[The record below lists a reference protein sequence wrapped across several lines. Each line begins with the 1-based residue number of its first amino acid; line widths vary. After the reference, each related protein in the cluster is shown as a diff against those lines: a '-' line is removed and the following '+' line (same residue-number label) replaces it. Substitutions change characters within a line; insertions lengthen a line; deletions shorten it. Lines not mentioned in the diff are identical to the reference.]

1 MITIGVDAHKQVHVA
16 LALDDAGRELAD
28 WRGPNS
34 AAGWEQLFQ
43 WAGAWQSELQW
54 GIEGAWGYG
63 RGLSQFLVAAGQR
76 VYEVNA
82 RWIALGRRRA
92 RKSDKTD
99 QLDARAI
106 AQMVRQEEEKLP
118 KIQQEDQTTLLE
130 LMTIERERALAEAT
144 RLRNQ
149 IHALLLNLDPQYPTV
164 LKNLKSGKSLNILE
178 NYTIQYENLVQQER
192 ASSVRRLAQRLR
204 LALDQAAE
212 LARRIREQA
221 AQYAGPLTQ
230 LCGVSLLTAGALA
243 GILGPGQRFGSDAQ
257 LAAYAGV
264 APIEASSAGLTRH
277 RLSRGGNRRLN
288 SIIYRI
294 ALTQAHH
301 HPEARAYLNRRVSEG
316 KTPREARRAL
326 KRYIVRAVWKLW
338 QECSLAQREVNTR
351 TVGSTEN
358 LAGSRC
364 QQEGMAMT
372 MVS

>member
-1 MITIGVDAHKQVHVA
+1 MITIGVDAHKRVHVA
-16 LALDDAGRELAD
+16 LALDDAGRELAH

-34 AAGWEQLFQ
+34 VTGWQQLFQ
-43 WAGAWQSELQW
+43 WAQAWQSELEW

-63 RGLSQFLVAAGQR
+63 RGLAQFLVAAGQR

-82 RWIALGRRRA
+82 RWTALGRKRA

-99 QLDARAI
+99 LLDARAI

-118 KIQQEDQTTLLE
+118 EIRQEDQTTLLE

-149 IHALLLNLDPQYPTV
+149 IHALLLHLDPQYPTIM
-164 LKNLKSGKSLNILE
+164 KDLKSKKSLNILE
-178 NYTIQYENLVQQER
+178 NYSAQDLNPVQQER
-192 ASSVRRLAQRLR
+192 AFSVRRLAQRLR

-212 LARRIREQA
+212 VAWRIKKQA
-221 AQYAGPLTQ
+221 AQHALPLTR
-230 LCGVSLLTAGALA
+230 LCGINLLTAGALA

-264 APIEASSAGLTRH
+264 APIEASSAGIIRH
-277 RLSRGGNRRLN
+277 RLSRAGHRRLN

-301 HPEARAYLNRRVSEG
+301 HPEARAYLDRRVSEG
-316 KTPREARRAL
+316 KTRREALRAL

-338 QECSLAQREVNTR
+338 QECGLARLRVNNR
-351 TVGSTEN
+351 TLGSTEK
-358 LAGSRC
+358 LAESFC
-364 QQEGMAMT
+364 QQEGMAIK